1 MPSAQLLIHPMPLR
15 PEHGAMVESQP
26 EEFPR
31 AAELANADA
40 DRDVGWHRNTR
51 VTWDAE
57 GKNKG
62 VRTIS
67 DRTTRFVVS
76 TKLTPPRAVAA
87 GFRSLFYPVPTASTL
102 YRVDKLAGART
113 TANPRDIAR

>member
-1 MPSAQLLIHPMPLR
+1 MRLR
-15 PEHGAMVESQP
+15 PAHGAMVESQP

-31 AAELANADA
+31 AVVLANADA

-62 VRTIS
+62 VRTVS
-67 DRTTRFVVS
+67 DRTTRIDVS

-87 GFRSLFYPVPTASTL
+87 CFRSLFYPVPTASTL
-102 YRVDKLAGART
+102 CPAGKFPGART
-113 TANPRDIAR
+113 TANPRGIAR